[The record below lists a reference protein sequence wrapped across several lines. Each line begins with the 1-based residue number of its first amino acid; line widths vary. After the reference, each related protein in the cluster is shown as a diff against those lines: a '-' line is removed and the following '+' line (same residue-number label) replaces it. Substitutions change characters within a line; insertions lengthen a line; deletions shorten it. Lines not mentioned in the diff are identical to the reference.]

1 MSIVMKMQER
11 GQITL
16 PKRLREDMGLQPGDS
31 VVAVSIGKGEYR
43 LERLAPMSIYE
54 MYERWG
60 DKTSRD
66 SAEVEQMIRDAREAE
81 ADEVARR
88 ILGE

>member
-1 MSIVMKMQER
+1 MKMQER

-16 PKRLREDMGLQPGDS
+16 PKRLRDDMGLQPGDS
-31 VVAVSIGKGEYR
+31 VIAVPIGEGEYR

-60 DKTSRD
+60 DKTPRD
-66 SAEVEQMIRDAREAE
+66 SADVEQMIREAREEE
-81 ADEVARR
+81 ADEAARR

>member
-31 VVAVSIGKGEYR
+31 VVAVPIGKGEYR

-60 DKTSRD
+60 DKTPRD
-66 SAEVEQMIRDAREAE
+66 SADVEQMIREAREEE